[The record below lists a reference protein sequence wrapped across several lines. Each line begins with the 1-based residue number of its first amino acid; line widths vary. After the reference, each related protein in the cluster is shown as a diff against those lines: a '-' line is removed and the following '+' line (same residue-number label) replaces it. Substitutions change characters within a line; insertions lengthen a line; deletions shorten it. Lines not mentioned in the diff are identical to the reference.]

1 VEEGKEVVLALEEE
15 EDEDVA
21 RREEMWVR
29 GSRRDLERASFWL
42 WSQFGPAEEGKKAG
56 GGRGSDGMR

>member
-15 EDEDVA
+15 EDKDVA

-42 WSQFGPAEEGKKAG
+42 
-56 GGRGSDGMR
+56 